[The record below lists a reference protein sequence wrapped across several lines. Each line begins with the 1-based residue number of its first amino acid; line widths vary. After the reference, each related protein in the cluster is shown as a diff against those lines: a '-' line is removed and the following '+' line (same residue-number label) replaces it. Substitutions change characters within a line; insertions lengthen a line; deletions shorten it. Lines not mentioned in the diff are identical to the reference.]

1 MKMKKIILTAVA
13 LFMCVSSG
21 FAQKPGDYIKER
33 IRNNFPIFSFTPCT
47 PFLLEFGS
55 SADAII
61 RKASEIGIKYHSKL
75 KLPTPE
81 GGYILAFYDLDNIR
95 TVEGRPM
102 TDGIVYMLSFTKK
115 DEYFSFSMRI
125 TCGNI
130 YYSKSFYD
138 MLIEQVNRTYG
149 LTKSTAGG
157 TLSVCEDRESLMFGK
172 KMSAIVKLDESPSAT
187 LTIIDLS
194 ILEREILNK

>member
-1 MKMKKIILTAVA
+1 MKKIILTAIILLVGVTA
-13 LFMCVSSG
+13 S

-55 SADAII
+55 SADAVL

-75 KLPTPE
+75 KLPAPE
-81 GGYILAFYDLDNIR
+81 GGYVLAFYDLDNLR
-95 TVEGRPM
+95 SAQGFSM
-102 TDGIVYMLSFTKK
+102 TETIVYMISFTKN
-115 DEYFSFSMRI
+115 DEYFSFSMRM

-138 MLIEQVNRTYG
+138 ILIEQVNKTYG
-149 LTKSTAGG
+149 YTKSISGG
-157 TLSVCEDRESLMFGK
+157 TLSVCEDRGSLMFGK
-172 KMSAIVKLDESPSAT
+172 KLNVITSLDGASTT
-187 LTIIDLS
+187 LTIIDMS
-194 ILEREILNK
+194 TLEQAVLNK

>member
-1 MKMKKIILTAVA
+1 MKKILLTAIMLV
-13 LFMCVSSG
+13 LGLSTSL
-21 FAQKPGDYIKER
+21 AQKPGEYIKER

-55 SADAII
+55 SADAVI

-81 GGYILAFYDLDNIR
+81 GGYILAFYDLDNLR
-95 TVEGRPM
+95 TSEGFLM
-102 TDGIVYMLSFTKK
+102 TETIVYMLSFTKK

-125 TCGNI
+125 NCGNI

-138 MLIEQVNRTYG
+138 MLVEQTNKTYG
-149 LTKSTAGG
+149 YTKSTSGA
-157 TLSVCEDRESLMFGK
+157 TMSLCEDRGSLMFGK
-172 KMSAIVKLDESPSAT
+172 KVSSTTSLDGSSAT

-194 ILEREILNK
+194 ILEKELLNK

>member
-1 MKMKKIILTAVA
+1 MKKIILTAIILLVGVTA
-13 LFMCVSSG
+13 S

-55 SADAII
+55 SAEAVI

-75 KLPTPE
+75 KLPAPE
-81 GGYILAFYDLDNIR
+81 GGYILAFYDLDNLR
-95 TVEGRPM
+95 TEQGSPM
-102 TDGIVYMLSFTKK
+102 TETIVYMLSFTKK

-138 MLIEQVNRTYG
+138 ILVEQVNKTYG
-149 LTKSTAGG
+149 YTKSTSGG
-157 TLSVCEDRESLMFGK
+157 TLSLCEDRGSLMFGK
-172 KMSAIVKLDESPSAT
+172 KMNAVVKLDESPSAT
-187 LTIIDLS
+187 LTIIDLT
-194 ILEREILNK
+194 ILEQAILTK

>member
-1 MKMKKIILTAVA
+1 MMKKILLTTLTLILSI
-13 LFMCVSSG
+13 SSG
-21 FAQKPGDYIKER
+21 IAQKPGDYIKER

-55 SADAII
+55 SADAVI

-95 TVEGRPM
+95 TVEGLPM
-102 TDGIVYMLSFTKK
+102 TETIVYMMSFTKK

-125 TCGNI
+125 NCANI

-138 MLIEQVNRTYG
+138 MLVEQTNKSYG
-149 LTKSTAGG
+149 YTKSTSGA
-157 TLSVCEDRESLMFGK
+157 TMSLCEDRGSLIFGK
-172 KMSAIVKLDESPSAT
+172 KLSSTSSLDGSSAT

-194 ILEREILNK
+194 ILEQSILNK

>member
-1 MKMKKIILTAVA
+1 MKKIILTAIMLV
-13 LFMCVSSG
+13 LSLSTSL
-21 FAQKPGDYIKER
+21 AQKPGDYIKER

-55 SADAII
+55 SADAVI

-95 TVEGRPM
+95 TVEGLPM
-102 TDGIVYMLSFTKK
+102 TETIVYMMSFTKK

-125 TCGNI
+125 NCANI

-138 MLIEQVNRTYG
+138 MLVEQTNKSYG
-149 LTKSTAGG
+149 YTKSTSGA
-157 TLSVCEDRESLMFGK
+157 TMSLCEDRGSLIFGK
-172 KMSAIVKLDESPSAT
+172 KLSATSSIDGSSAT
-187 LTIIDLS
+187 LTIIDLT
-194 ILEREILNK
+194 ILEQAILTK

>member
-1 MKMKKIILTAVA
+1 MKKIILTAIMLV
-13 LFMCVSSG
+13 LSLSTSL
-21 FAQKPGDYIKER
+21 AQKPGDYIKER

-55 SADAII
+55 SADAVI

-95 TVEGRPM
+95 TVEGLPM
-102 TDGIVYMLSFTKK
+102 TETIVYMMSFTKK

-125 TCGNI
+125 NCANI

-138 MLIEQVNRTYG
+138 MLVEQTNKSYG
-149 LTKSTAGG
+149 YTKSTSGA
-157 TLSVCEDRESLMFGK
+157 TMSLCEDRGSLIFGK
-172 KMSAIVKLDESPSAT
+172 KLSSTSSLDGSSAT

-194 ILEREILNK
+194 ILEQSILNK

>member
-1 MKMKKIILTAVA
+1 MKKIILTAIMLV
-13 LFMCVSSG
+13 LSLSTSL
-21 FAQKPGDYIKER
+21 AQKPGDYIKER

-47 PFLLEFGS
+47 PFLFEFGS

-75 KLPTPE
+75 RLPTPE

-95 TVEGRPM
+95 TVDGLPM
-102 TDGIVYMLSFTKK
+102 TETIVYMLSFTKK

-125 TCGNI
+125 NCANI

-138 MLIEQVNRTYG
+138 MFVEQINKTYG
-149 LTKSTAGG
+149 YTKSTSGA
-157 TLSVCEDRESLMFGK
+157 TMSLCEDRGSLMFGK
-172 KMSAIVKLDESPSAT
+172 KLSATSSLDGSSAT
-187 LTIIDLS
+187 LTIIDLT
-194 ILEREILNK
+194 ILEQAILTK

>member
-1 MKMKKIILTAVA
+1 MKKIILTAIILLVGVTA
-13 LFMCVSSG
+13 S

-55 SADAII
+55 SAEAVI

-75 KLPTPE
+75 KLPAPE
-81 GGYILAFYDLDNIR
+81 GGYILAFYDLDNLR
-95 TVEGRPM
+95 TEQGSPM
-102 TDGIVYMLSFTKK
+102 TETIVYMLSFTKK

-138 MLIEQVNRTYG
+138 ILVEQVNKTYG
-149 LTKSTAGG
+149 YTKSTSGG
-157 TLSVCEDRESLMFGK
+157 TLSLCEDRGSLMFGK
-172 KMSAIVKLDESPSAT
+172 KMNAVVKLDESPSAT
-187 LTIIDLS
+187 LTIIDLT
-194 ILEREILNK
+194 ILEQAVLNK

>member
-1 MKMKKIILTAVA
+1 MKKIILTAIILLVG
-13 LFMCVSSG
+13 VTSS

-55 SADAII
+55 SADAVI

-81 GGYILAFYDLDNIR
+81 GGYILAFYDLDNLR
-95 TVEGRPM
+95 SVQGFPM
-102 TDGIVYMLSFTKK
+102 TETIVYMLSFTKK

-125 TCGNI
+125 NCANV

-138 MLIEQVNRTYG
+138 MLVEQTNKTYG
-149 LTKSTAGG
+149 YTKSTSGA
-157 TLSVCEDRESLMFGK
+157 TMSLCEDRGSLMFGK
-172 KMSAIVKLDESPSAT
+172 KLSVTTSLDGSNAT
-187 LTIIDLS
+187 LTIIDLT
-194 ILEREILNK
+194 ILEQAILTK

>member
-1 MKMKKIILTAVA
+1 MLVLGLSTS
-13 LFMCVSSG
+13 L
-21 FAQKPGDYIKER
+21 AQKPGDYIKER

-55 SADAII
+55 SAEAVI

-75 KLPTPE
+75 KLPSPE
-81 GGYILAFYDLDNIR
+81 GGYILAFYDLDNLR
-95 TVEGRPM
+95 TEQGSPM
-102 TDGIVYMLSFTKK
+102 TETIVYMLSFTKK

-138 MLIEQVNRTYG
+138 ILVEQVNKTYG
-149 LTKSTAGG
+149 YTKSTSGG
-157 TLSVCEDRESLMFGK
+157 TLSLCEDRGSLMFGK
-172 KMSAIVKLDESPSAT
+172 KMNAVVKLDESPSAT
-187 LTIIDLS
+187 LTIIDLT
-194 ILEREILNK
+194 ILEQAILTK

>member
-1 MKMKKIILTAVA
+1 MKKIILTAIILLVGVTA
-13 LFMCVSSG
+13 S

-55 SADAII
+55 SAEAVI

-75 KLPTPE
+75 KLPAPE
-81 GGYILAFYDLDNIR
+81 GGYILAFYDLDNLR
-95 TVEGRPM
+95 TEQGSPM
-102 TDGIVYMLSFTKK
+102 TETIVYMLSFTKK

-138 MLIEQVNRTYG
+138 ILVEQVNKTYG
-149 LTKSTAGG
+149 YTKSTSGG
-157 TLSVCEDRESLMFGK
+157 TLSLCEDRGSLMFGK
-172 KMSAIVKLDESPSAT
+172 KMNAVVKIDESPSAT
-187 LTIIDLS
+187 LTIIDLT
-194 ILEREILNK
+194 ILEQAVLTK

>member
-1 MKMKKIILTAVA
+1 MKKIILTAIILLMGVT
-13 LFMCVSSG
+13 VS

-55 SADAII
+55 SADAVI

-81 GGYILAFYDLDNIR
+81 GGYILAFYDLDNLR
-95 TVEGRPM
+95 SVQGFPM
-102 TDGIVYMLSFTKK
+102 TETIVYMMSFTKK

-125 TCGNI
+125 NCANV

-138 MLIEQVNRTYG
+138 MLVEQTNKTYG
-149 LTKSTAGG
+149 YTKSTSGA
-157 TLSVCEDRESLMFGK
+157 TMSLCEDRGSLMFGK
-172 KMSAIVKLDESPSAT
+172 KLSATTSLDGSSAT
-187 LTIIDLS
+187 LTIIDLT
-194 ILEREILNK
+194 ILEQAILTK

>member
-1 MKMKKIILTAVA
+1 MKKIILTAIILLVG
-13 LFMCVSSG
+13 VTTS

-55 SADAII
+55 SADAVI

-95 TVEGRPM
+95 TVDGLPM
-102 TDGIVYMLSFTKK
+102 TETIVYMMSFTKK

-125 TCGNI
+125 NCANI

-138 MLIEQVNRTYG
+138 MFVEQINKTYG
-149 LTKSTAGG
+149 YTKSTSGA
-157 TLSVCEDRESLMFGK
+157 TMSLCEDRGSLMFGK
-172 KMSAIVKLDESPSAT
+172 KLSATSSLDGSSAT
-187 LTIIDLS
+187 LTIIDLT
-194 ILEREILNK
+194 ILEQAILTK

>member
-1 MKMKKIILTAVA
+1 MKKIILTAIMFIVGISTS
-13 LFMCVSSG
+13 M
-21 FAQKPGDYIKER
+21 AQKPGDYVKER

-55 SADAII
+55 SADAVI

-95 TVEGRPM
+95 TVEGLPM
-102 TDGIVYMLSFTKK
+102 TETIVYMLSFTKK

-138 MLIEQVNRTYG
+138 MLLEQVNKTYG

-194 ILEREILNK
+194 ILEQAIIKK

>member
-1 MKMKKIILTAVA
+1 MKKIILTAIMLV
-13 LFMCVSSG
+13 LGLSTSL
-21 FAQKPGDYIKER
+21 AQKPGDYIKER

-55 SADAII
+55 SADALI

-95 TVEGRPM
+95 TVDGLPM
-102 TDGIVYMLSFTKK
+102 TETVVYMMSFTKK
-115 DEYFSFSMRI
+115 GEYFSFSMRI
-125 TCGNI
+125 NCSNI

-138 MLIEQVNRTYG
+138 MLVEQINKTYG
-149 LTKSTAGG
+149 YTQSTSGS
-157 TLSVCEDRESLMFGK
+157 TMSLCEDRGSLIFGK
-172 KMSAIVKLDESPSAT
+172 KLSTTSSLDGSSVT
-187 LTIIDLS
+187 LTIIDLT
-194 ILEREILNK
+194 ILEQAILTK

>member
-1 MKMKKIILTAVA
+1 MKKIILTTIILLMGVT
-13 LFMCVSSG
+13 VS

-55 SADAII
+55 SADAVI

-81 GGYILAFYDLDNIR
+81 GGYILAFYDLDNLR
-95 TVEGRPM
+95 SVQGFPM
-102 TDGIVYMLSFTKK
+102 TETIVYMMSFTKK

-125 TCGNI
+125 NCSNI

-138 MLIEQVNRTYG
+138 MLVEQTNKTYG
-149 LTKSTAGG
+149 YTKSTSGA
-157 TLSVCEDRESLMFGK
+157 TMSLCEDRESLMFGK
-172 KMSAIVKLDESPSAT
+172 KLSVTTSLDGSSTT
-187 LTIIDLS
+187 LTIIDLT
-194 ILEREILNK
+194 ILEQAILTK

>member
-1 MKMKKIILTAVA
+1 MMKKILLTTLTLILSI
-13 LFMCVSSG
+13 SSG
-21 FAQKPGDYIKER
+21 IAQKPGDYIKER

-55 SADAII
+55 SADAVI

-75 KLPTPE
+75 RIPTPE

-95 TVEGRPM
+95 TVEGLPM
-102 TDGIVYMLSFTKK
+102 TETIVYMMSFTKK

-125 TCGNI
+125 NCSNI

-138 MLIEQVNRTYG
+138 MLVEQTNKSYG
-149 LTKSTAGG
+149 YTKSTSGA
-157 TLSVCEDRESLMFGK
+157 TMSLCEDRGSLIFGK
-172 KMSAIVKLDESPSAT
+172 KLSSTSSLDGSSAT

-194 ILEREILNK
+194 ILEQSILNK

>member
-1 MKMKKIILTAVA
+1 MKKIILTAIILLVGVTA
-13 LFMCVSSG
+13 S

-55 SADAII
+55 SADAVL

-75 KLPTPE
+75 KLPAPD
-81 GGYILAFYDLDNIR
+81 GGYVLAFYDLDNLR
-95 TVEGRPM
+95 SAQGFSM
-102 TDGIVYMLSFTKK
+102 TETIVYMISFTKN
-115 DEYFSFSMRI
+115 DEYFSFSMRM

-138 MLIEQVNRTYG
+138 ILIEQVNKTYG
-149 LTKSTAGG
+149 YTKSASGG
-157 TLSVCEDRESLMFGK
+157 TLSVCEDRGSLMFGK
-172 KMSAIVKLDESPSAT
+172 KLNVITSLDGASTT
-187 LTIIDLS
+187 LTIIDMS
-194 ILEREILNK
+194 TLEQAVLNK

>member
-1 MKMKKIILTAVA
+1 MKKIILTAIMFIVGISTS
-13 LFMCVSSG
+13 MS
-21 FAQKPGDYIKER
+21 QKPGDYVKER

-55 SADAII
+55 SADAVI

-138 MLIEQVNRTYG
+138 MLLEQVNKTYG

-194 ILEREILNK
+194 ILEQAIIKK

>member
-1 MKMKKIILTAVA
+1 MKKIILTAIMLV
-13 LFMCVSSG
+13 LGLSTSL
-21 FAQKPGDYIKER
+21 AQKPGDYIKER

-55 SADAII
+55 SADALI

-95 TVEGRPM
+95 TVDGLPM
-102 TDGIVYMLSFTKK
+102 TETVVYMMSFTKK
-115 DEYFSFSMRI
+115 GEYFSFSMRI
-125 TCGNI
+125 NCSNI

-138 MLIEQVNRTYG
+138 MLVEQINKTYG
-149 LTKSTAGG
+149 YTKSTSGS
-157 TLSVCEDRESLMFGK
+157 TMSLCEDRGSLIFGK
-172 KMSAIVKLDESPSAT
+172 KLSATSTLDGSSAT
-187 LTIIDLS
+187 LTIIDLT
-194 ILEREILNK
+194 ILEQAILTK

>member
-1 MKMKKIILTAVA
+1 MKKIILTAIMLV
-13 LFMCVSSG
+13 LGLSTSL
-21 FAQKPGDYIKER
+21 AQKPGDYIKER

-55 SADAII
+55 SAEAVI

-75 KLPTPE
+75 KLPSPE
-81 GGYILAFYDLDNIR
+81 GGYILAFYDLDNLR
-95 TVEGRPM
+95 TEQGSPM
-102 TDGIVYMLSFTKK
+102 TETIVYMLSFTKK

-138 MLIEQVNRTYG
+138 ILVEQVNKTYG
-149 LTKSTAGG
+149 YTKSTSGG
-157 TLSVCEDRESLMFGK
+157 TLSLCEDRGSLMFGK
-172 KMSAIVKLDESPSAT
+172 KMNAVVKLDESPSAT
-187 LTIIDLS
+187 LTIIDLT
-194 ILEREILNK
+194 ILEQAILTK

>member
-1 MKMKKIILTAVA
+1 MKKIILTAIMLV
-13 LFMCVSSG
+13 LGLSTSL
-21 FAQKPGDYIKER
+21 AQKPGDYIKER

-55 SADAII
+55 SAEAII

-75 KLPTPE
+75 KLPAPE
-81 GGYILAFYDLDNIR
+81 GGYILAFYDLDNLR
-95 TVEGRPM
+95 TEQGSPM
-102 TDGIVYMLSFTKK
+102 TETIVYMLSFTKK

-138 MLIEQVNRTYG
+138 ILVEQVNKTYG
-149 LTKSTAGG
+149 YTKSTSGG
-157 TLSVCEDRESLMFGK
+157 TLSLCEDRGSLMFGK
-172 KMSAIVKLDESPSAT
+172 KMNAVVKIDESPSAT
-187 LTIIDLS
+187 LTIIDLT
-194 ILEREILNK
+194 ILEQAVLTK

>member
-1 MKMKKIILTAVA
+1 MKKIILTAIMLV
-13 LFMCVSSG
+13 LGLSTSL
-21 FAQKPGDYIKER
+21 AQKPGDYIKER

-55 SADAII
+55 SAEAII

-75 KLPTPE
+75 KLPVPE
-81 GGYILAFYDLDNIR
+81 GGYILAFYDLDNLR
-95 TVEGRPM
+95 TEQGSHM
-102 TDGIVYMLSFTKK
+102 TETIVYMLSFTKK

-138 MLIEQVNRTYG
+138 ILVEQVNKTYG
-149 LTKSTAGG
+149 YTKSTSGG
-157 TLSVCEDRESLMFGK
+157 TLSLCEDRGSLMFGK
-172 KMSAIVKLDESPSAT
+172 KMNAVVKLDESPSAT
-187 LTIIDLS
+187 LTIIDLT
-194 ILEREILNK
+194 ILEQAILTK

>member
-1 MKMKKIILTAVA
+1 MKKIILTAIILLVGVTA
-13 LFMCVSSG
+13 S

-55 SADAII
+55 SAEAVI

-75 KLPTPE
+75 KLPAPE
-81 GGYILAFYDLDNIR
+81 GGYILAFYDLDNLR
-95 TVEGRPM
+95 TEQGSPM
-102 TDGIVYMLSFTKK
+102 TETIVYMLSFTKK

-138 MLIEQVNRTYG
+138 ILVEQVNKTYG
-149 LTKSTAGG
+149 YTKSTSGG
-157 TLSVCEDRESLMFGK
+157 TLSLCEDRGSLMFGK
-172 KMSAIVKLDESPSAT
+172 KMNAVVKIDESPSAT
-187 LTIIDLS
+187 LTIIDLT
-194 ILEREILNK
+194 ILEQAILTK

>member
-1 MKMKKIILTAVA
+1 MKKIILTAIMFIVGISTS
-13 LFMCVSSG
+13 MS
-21 FAQKPGDYIKER
+21 QKPGDYVKER

-55 SADAII
+55 SADAVI

-138 MLIEQVNRTYG
+138 MLLEQVNKTYG

-194 ILEREILNK
+194 ILEQAIMTK